1 MDDLAELRS
10 KSREIF
16 RDALVWDT
24 TFGWLMGSPHP
35 ETLPRFRAA
44 GFDHIS
50 LTVGVDL
57 LGPEIVLRE
66 MGPVYA
72 MCAREP
78 DKYVLASDV
87 ASIDAAKKAGKLAL
101 TFNLQ
106 GTNGVAGNIE
116 MVEIFY
122 RLGVRSMLLAYNKKN
137 LVGDGCTE
145 RTDGGLSRFGVSLVK
160 EMNRVGM
167 LVDGSHSG
175 YRTTMDAMEV
185 AEAPFIFSHSSAYA
199 VFLHYRNIKDDQI
212 LACAKTGGVIGVCG
226 LWHKTYVR
234 KAKPRVRWLTH
245 AQAERLLKAL
255 PAHQQDMMLFALAT
269 GLRQGNIKRLTW
281 EQVDLSRRIVTIGHG
296 ETKNDEALGVPLNDL
311 AVSVLRRR
319 MGVQHEH
326 VFTFK
331 GRPLGQVNT
340 KTWRD
345 ALGRAGITDFRWHD
359 LRHTWASW
367 LRQNDVP
374 TWALQELGGWKSE
387 TMVRRYAHMST
398 KHLAP
403 YADQLTFEVTPES
416 GGQPPFAVLPEGHKK
431 GHSAGRA
438 RLRLVACTDLSH

>member
-1 MDDLAELRS
+1 MDDVAELQS
-10 KSREIF
+10 KARDIF

-24 TFGWLMGSPHP
+24 TLGWLMGSPHP

-57 LGPEIVLRE
+57 LGPEIVLKE
-66 MGPVYA
+66 MGAVYA

-87 ASIDAAKKAGKLAL
+87 AAIDAAKKAGKLAL

-106 GTNGVAGNIE
+106 GTNGVGGNIE
-116 MVEIFY
+116 LVEIFY

-199 VFLHYRNIKDDQI
+199 VFPHYRNIKDDQI
-212 LACAKTGGVIGVCG
+212 LACARTGGVIGVCG
-226 LWHKTYVR
+226 LWHDTKASTETMFRHIDHIAQLIGVEHIGLGLDYVR
-234 KAKPRVRWLTH
+234 EREVFWQYVRADTDLWPLIDGKPH
-245 AQAERLLKAL
+245 AETDFVQPEELVEVAE
-255 PAHQQDMMLFALAT
+255 HMLRHGYT
-269 GLRQGNIKRLTW
+269 D
-281 EQVDLSRRIVTIGHG
+281 EQVRGVLGENFRRV
-296 ETKNDEALGVPLNDL
+296 A
-311 AVSVLRRR
+311 A
-319 MGVQHEH
+319 
-326 VFTFK
+326 
-331 GRPLGQVNT
+331 QV
-340 KTWRD
+340 
-345 ALGRAGITDFRWHD
+345 
-359 LRHTWASW
+359 
-367 LRQNDVP
+367 
-374 TWALQELGGWKSE
+374 WK
-387 TMVRRYAHMST
+387 
-398 KHLAP
+398 
-403 YADQLTFEVTPES
+403 
-416 GGQPPFAVLPEGHKK
+416 
-431 GHSAGRA
+431 
-438 RLRLVACTDLSH
+438 